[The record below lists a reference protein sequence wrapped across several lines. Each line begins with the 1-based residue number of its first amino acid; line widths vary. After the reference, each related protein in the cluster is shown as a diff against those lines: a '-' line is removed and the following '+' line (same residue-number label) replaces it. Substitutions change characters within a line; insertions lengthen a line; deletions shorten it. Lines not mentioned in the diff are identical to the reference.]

1 MYQKRSPSARFS
13 LIIRYVS
20 GEAFH
25 RVVVVDDSEIQC
37 FIWRQWLERRFG
49 PKVKVEYYCDPTE
62 AVEHLGPDID
72 LLLLDWEM
80 PVLDGEA
87 VLKEAIRRGV
97 NVKRVIVTSSHPAD
111 RLHEVFD
118 CTGCL
123 AVIEKEPTQLAACAM
138 ILDEV
143 VRCEPVAAAQSG

>member
-1 MYQKRSPSARFS
+1 MYQKPSLLARFS
-13 LIIRYVS
+13 PIIRPVS

-62 AVEHLGPDID
+62 AVKHLRPDID

-97 NVKRVIVTSSHPAD
+97 KAKRIIVTSSHSAD